1 MHVFDLTCI
10 AAKTKCVF
18 IPQSCVCVSRKTIYI
33 YTSASFYDCMR
44 QVSADSMVAVCLLLF
59 GTQGTNSENLC
70 LMFVH
75 VCFILCLHRDWS
87 CGLTGE
93 KDM

>member
-1 MHVFDLTCI
+1 MYPGKL
-10 AAKTKCVF
+10 
-18 IPQSCVCVSRKTIYI
+18 YI

-44 QVSADSMVAVCLLLF
+44 QVSADSVVAVCLLLF

-75 VCFILCLHRDWS
+75 VCFILCLHSDWS

-93 KDM
+93 KVHM